1 VVVESIGSG
10 RSFYCPWRGGPCPE
24 AQVIHLAPGVGFQ
37 TVLHEFGHAFGLSDV
52 YAEGGFFCDIH
63 HGNYAP
69 SSTSVMCNANF
80 NALQSDDVEGI
91 KHVFCSVYPGDC
103 RRGVLT
109 VEFDK
114 DRPGR
119 DYDSFDVGN
128 SYRQCYDPCARDKRC
143 RAYTFVPPGVQGPSA
158 RCYLKDAIPA
168 DTMNVGMVSGY
179 KP

>member
-1 VVVESIGSG
+1 MARMKLIFISRVEKIFPTGMTVFTAQLSAESSSVAAKPPWAMPNPFSCTG
-10 RSFYCPWRGGPCPE
+10 RRS
-24 AQVIHLAPGVGFQ
+24 
-37 TVLHEFGHAFGLSDV
+37 
-52 YAEGGFFCDIH
+52 AEITTR
-63 HGNYAP
+63 P

-80 NALQSDDVEGI
+80 SALQSDDVEGI
-91 KHVFCSVYPGDC
+91 KHMFCSVYPGDC
-103 RRGVLT
+103 KRGVLT

-119 DYDSFDVGN
+119 DYNSFDVGN

-168 DTMNVGMVSGY
+168 AGKNVGMVSGF